1 MGPFSY
7 RARAARRRRHLDR
20 RRRARRALALWLR
33 RERRRIYIA
42 MTTSMIVLG
51 LAILILPGQGLVFP
65 TAIPLQRLTLFGAL
79 TALTTTVYT
88 AVLAGLTHWALL
100 RLHRRELVVTVRE
113 ARARHASR
121 WIRMTDGGAI
131 LLVIARPPGVPVAVL
146 LTLALTAMAVAWYSA
161 VITFAL
167 EYASE
172 DIRREA
178 FTMPE
183 EFPVFEEYLYLS
195 WMIQATSAPA
205 DVTPNTRTARR
216 LVRSQTVLAYV
227 MNTVVI
233 ALGLSALTSAV

>member
-1 MGPFSY
+1 
-7 RARAARRRRHLDR
+7 
-20 RRRARRALALWLR
+20 
-33 RERRRIYIA
+33 

-121 WIRMTDGGAI
+121 WIRMTDGGGSATSEMLQMVLIAVVAI